1 MRISAACLLSATILT
16 VSNPILAETKPSAT
30 KETAVTNRKVAIAKP
45 GDKVK
50 SEAPST
56 KSIMGQVYGIFSDL
70 LPLSVSSQQFTA
82 KENAGRISNDLSKLV
97 KLSDELTA
105 HTQDLEF
112 DYIGSNF
119 KQDVH
124 DMQQAWKRGRQRE
137 AQFIFRTLST
147 NCISCHTRAE
157 SKADSSQPKLFDK
170 VADKGLS
177 TLERA
182 ELKTAVREF
191 NEALALYEE
200 ALSPKKFSTISPVMM
215 EGYIVDYMI
224 VALKVKA
231 DTQRVQ
237 KTLESLSFDPSIPFS
252 LRSNIGK
259 WISFLKD
266 YQPDVNMNITEIES
280 LINKGRL
287 ANSFPLDSA
296 GVVANILG
304 SKHLQTLL
312 TNEKLPKVDQ
322 AQAYYLLG
330 ISELSI
336 NRPIQ
341 VSRANYFLEKAVRTA
356 PKTQIATNAYSSL
369 ESNIYYQNSGSLG
382 VFIPSSDI
390 KKLDE
395 LRKLLPK

>member
-1 MRISAACLLSATILT
+1 MRKSATCLLSAAIMFMSMPLFGETMAPK
-16 VSNPILAETKPSAT
+16 SND
-30 KETAVTNRKVAIAKP
+30 TAASGHKVAKSKPESKAKNE
-45 GDKVK
+45 G
-50 SEAPST
+50 PST

-82 KENAGRISNDLSKLV
+82 KENAGKISGDLSKLV

-119 KQDVH
+119 KQDVFE
-124 DMQQAWKRGRQRE
+124 MNQAWKLGRQRE

-157 SKADSSQPKLFDK
+157 SVTDSSQPKLFAK
-170 VADKGLS
+170 VTEKGL
-177 TLERA
+177 TILERA

-191 NEALALYEE
+191 SEALDLYEQ
-200 ALSPKKFSTISPVMM
+200 ALSPKQFSAISPVMM

-259 WISFLKD
+259 WISFLKE
-266 YQPDVNMNITEIES
+266 YQPEASMNITQIES

-312 TNEKLPKVDQ
+312 ANEKLPKEDQ

-341 VSRANYFLEKAVRTA
+341 ISRANYFLEKAVRTA
-356 PKTQIATNAYSSL
+356 PKTQVATNAYSSL

-382 VFIPSSDI
+382 VFIPSTEI